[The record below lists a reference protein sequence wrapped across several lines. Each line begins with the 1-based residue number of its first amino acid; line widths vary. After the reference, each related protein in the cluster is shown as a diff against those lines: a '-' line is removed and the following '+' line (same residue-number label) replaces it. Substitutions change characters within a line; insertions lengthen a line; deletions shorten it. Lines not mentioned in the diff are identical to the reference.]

1 MLIHHDCQHFLG
13 DRPCRP
19 HKESGVHCDGCAHYV
34 AVTET
39 ILIIKLDALG
49 DVLRTTCILDALH
62 RAHPGARVEWLTLDN
77 AKPLFDGNPLVHRVH
92 GFPGTAW
99 VELQSR
105 RFSLVINLDNALL
118 SSQLATLTQAD
129 QKLGYVCNA
138 SGHVVPVNQD
148 ANEWYEMGLFDDIKC
163 RNSKTYQQIALEI
176 CGLPTE
182 RRDLHLYLSDDERRW
197 AALQARAW
205 GLQKHVPVIG
215 LNTGSSD
222 RWLHKRW
229 TEDGF
234 VALLQRLADTDTPP
248 QVLLLGGQNEV
259 ARNASIELRAPGTAI
274 NTGGLHSL
282 RQFFAILDLCDLIV
296 TGDTLAMHAAA
307 ALGKKVVAV
316 FGPTSHNEID
326 LYGRGVKLA
335 SDLPCVGTY
344 RTDCN
349 VRPTC
354 MERISPAA
362 VHQAVAGLLQRRC

>member
-1 MLIHHDCQHFLG
+1 M
-13 DRPCRP
+13 
-19 HKESGVHCDGCAHYV
+19 HCDGCAYY
-34 AVTET
+34 APVTET

-62 RAHPGARVEWLTLDN
+62 RAHPGARVEWMTLDN
-77 AKPLFDGNPLVHRVH
+77 AKPLFEGNPLVHRVH

-99 VELQSR
+99 VELQTR
-105 RFSLVINLDNALL
+105 RFSLVINLDNAQL
-118 SSQLATLTQAD
+118 SSQLATLAQAD
-129 QKLGYVCNA
+129 RKLGYHYDA
-138 SGHVVPVNQD
+138 SGHVVPINQD
-148 ANEWYEMGLFDDIKC
+148 AHEWYEMGLFDDIKY

-197 AALQARAW
+197 AALQAEAW
-205 GLQKHVPVIG
+205 GLHKRAPVIG

-234 VALLQRLADTDTPP
+234 VALLQRLADTDPPP
-248 QVLLLGGQNEV
+248 QVLLLGGPNEM
-259 ARNASIELRAPGTAI
+259 ARNASIESRAPGTAI
-274 NTGGLHSL
+274 NTGGQHNL

-307 ALGKKVVAV
+307 ALGKKVVAM
-316 FGPTSHNEID
+316 FGPTSRNEID

-335 SDLPCVGTY
+335 ADLPCVGAY
-344 RTDCN
+344 RTDCD

-354 MERISPAA
+354 MERISPAT
-362 VHQAVAGLLQRRC
+362 VHQAVVGLLERNF